1 MAQTSRAL
9 ELQLEVPHIVNI
21 AVGMTH
27 DVFAKEQSDKP
38 ATQNQSTA
46 TYSESGESGKRR
58 SHRPVRSDERMNNG
72 GVSFEHACREY
83 KVGRDFSTSRIAEMI
98 PNIVAIRTDVR
109 NTIFSELTD
118 P

>member
-9 ELQLEVPHIVNI
+9 ELQSKVPHITNI
-21 AVGMTH
+21 IVGMTH
-27 DVFAKEQSDKP
+27 DVFAKEQSEKP

-46 TYSESGESGKRR
+46 TYSQSGESGRR
-58 SHRPVRSDERMNNG
+58 GSHRHVRFDERIDDG

-98 PNIVAIRTDVR
+98 PNIVAMRTDVR
-109 NTIFSELTD
+109 NTIFGEWTNS
-118 P
+118 